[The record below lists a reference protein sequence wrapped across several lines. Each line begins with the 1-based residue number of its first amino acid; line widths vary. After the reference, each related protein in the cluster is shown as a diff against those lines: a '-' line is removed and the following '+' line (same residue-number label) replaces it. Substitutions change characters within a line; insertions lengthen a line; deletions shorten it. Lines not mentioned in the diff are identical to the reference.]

1 MFLEQQFI
9 TLNDG
14 FVRAVVI
21 SKQNIIGMD
30 VPTVVN
36 KMMGK
41 DSEYKPVMPTELQ
54 HLTNCIEESS
64 ARLRK
69 KD

>member
-1 MFLEQQFI
+1 MFIEQQFI

-30 VPTVVN
+30 VPEVVN
-36 KMMGK
+36 RMTDKPT
-41 DSEYKPVMPTELQ
+41 DYKPVLPKELEFLNQ
-54 HLTNCIEESS
+54 CIEESS